1 MPVLYAN
8 NAVSALSASITNVA
22 TSFSVTAGHG
32 ARFPVIAGG
41 DYFYATLM
49 DSAGNLEVVK
59 VTARATD
66 TFTVQRAQEGT
77 TARAY
82 AANDIVELRITKAM
96 LDDFKTDTRTGY
108 LPLTGGTVTGL
119 TTFSNVSDT
128 QIYLNGGGTS
138 WAGISWTDVS
148 GTDYTWF
155 NGSTSTFAIGG
166 GGSAVSGKK
175 LHVHGGMTIGSG
187 YATTSNATNGLN
199 VEGAIQAA
207 GYLTGSNSFEKLLG
221 VSFPNGTA
229 NLAANIQFGNLS
241 FWGYIEVEVTGTYS
255 NQNAAGKLTKL
266 FAVGTNVGNLI
277 YNNVSRIADVI
288 GTISDSIAIG
298 DFAWNAANSNYI
310 IPISHIGSL
319 GNDYTIRVRMFTHSG
334 SAATV
339 FPVLA
344 MSANYT
350 LTSLAAHTAATYNSN
365 LLINGT
371 SQVLSAGNYNSYSP
385 TLTGTGASGS
395 WGISVTG
402 SAATLSVARTIGGV
416 SFNGS
421 ANIDLPGVNTIG
433 NQSIA
438 GTNVAGNAP
447 ALSINAASSTA
458 SGYGG
463 DLTLSA
469 GNSSG
474 TSAGNNGGLT
484 IVKGGNNTSAAGGS
498 GAYLELYPGA
508 AVLGSGGQA
517 RLYSGDSKGSNIDG
531 VDLMVFAGR
540 GTGTGVGGTIR
551 IYTSSP
557 TTAGS
562 GLQTHTS
569 RLEVSNLGQVFA
581 LAGIAST
588 STTTGTIRVT
598 GGVGVSGQVHAAGFT
613 GPLTGNASTATN
625 VAYSGLTG
633 TVPTWNQ
640 NTTGNAATA
649 TTANALNT
657 ANAYTGTGF
666 TASGAVAYVVAN
678 RTSVSSGQVGYNWAQ
693 GGTNIWWNYL
703 DASATTMYWYN
714 SVATANVMTLT
725 TGGALNTLG
734 AITQNGSQVLTAGN
748 YNSYA
753 PTLTGTGASGSWGIS
768 VTGNAATATNVA
780 YSGLTGTV
788 PTWNQNTT
796 GSADTV
802 NSITG
807 NTGLMVNRLTPV
819 SSIDGLTATNFRSTL
834 FGTASNNNAIAT
846 ARWNTTPAPLSG
858 LSAYGTMIA
867 WAGSDTQGFLAVN
880 YDGANAKIGGGNA
893 ENINWTATLIHSSN
907 YNSYSPTLTGTGASG
922 TWGISITGNAAT
934 ATTATNLSG
943 GTVSAT
949 SMLASQGLSD
959 TYAGLRLVNPG
970 GGSHVT
976 SAGTITGAIKIRLP
990 AAANNSNTMV
1000 RLTVKIY
1007 EYSTGLSRTLE
1018 VGGYNYGPGNWYNW
1032 FATQQTQ
1039 SGGDLQVRFGY
1050 DATSDCIWI
1059 GETTSTWSYPQVF
1072 ITDVQCGYSAYTQA
1086 MWASGWVVGF
1096 ATSFDTVDQ
1105 ITTAYRPLSS
1115 GNYNSYAPSLT
1126 GSGASGTW
1134 GISITGNAATATTAT
1149 NWGTY
1154 GGVPSAGTS
1163 FGNANTIGRSDANGY
1178 TYFGYINS
1186 STGNSENGTVGQVIV
1201 TNGTD
1206 NFYRKASI
1214 GHLTS
1219 NLSGTAPISITGNA
1233 ATASS
1238 VSGLTLTSS
1247 ANGINP
1253 DSVTQNQIGYNTS
1266 VSLFGQSDGGLY
1278 SSAYSSS
1285 WIHQIYGDFRSGQIA
1300 IRGKNS
1306 GTWQAWRAVIDS
1318 GNYNNY
1324 APTLTGTGASGTWGI
1339 SITGTAA
1346 NVTGVVAVANGGT
1359 GLTSIAAR
1367 SIPVANTAN
1376 TYTTVTPA
1384 AGQSVRVNA
1393 GNTAWEAY
1401 TPGTGTVTSVTATA
1415 PVASTGGTTP
1425 VISMPAA
1432 TTSVSGY
1439 LTSTDWN
1446 TFNGKGNGTVTGV
1459 TATSP
1464 VASSG
1469 GTAPVI
1475 SMAAATASVNGYM
1488 TSTYAAKLDGIA
1500 AGATANT
1507 GTVTSVATSGT
1518 VSGLT
1523 LTGGTITTTGTIT
1536 LGGTLAVTPS
1546 NFASQ
1551 TAKTFLAAPNGAAGT
1566 PTFRAMV
1573 ASDVPTLNQ
1582 NTTGSSGS
1590 CTGNAATATSATS
1603 ATTATNATNTAI
1615 TNDTTTATAQFITFV
1630 GASSGNTGQ
1639 KTHSTGLTFVP
1650 STGAFTAS
1658 GNVTAYSDERLKKDW
1673 APVAANFVSRL
1684 ATVKSGTYTR
1694 TDNGERQAGS
1704 SAQDWQKLLPEVVA
1718 AGADDKETL
1727 SLAYGNAALVSAVE
1741 LAKEVVELRAKLV
1754 RLEAIVAKLI
1764 ED

>member
-96 LDDFKTDTRTGY
+96 LDDLKTDTR
-108 LPLTGGTVTGL
+108 
-119 TTFSNVSDT
+119 
-128 QIYLNGGGTS
+128 
-138 WAGISWTDVS
+138 
-148 GTDYTWF
+148 
-155 NGSTSTFAIGG
+155 
-166 GGSAVSGKK
+166 SAVTSAN
-175 LHVHGGMTIGSG
+175 V
-187 YATTSNATNGLN
+187 TTALGFTPYNATNPNGYITS
-199 VEGAIQAA
+199 GASI
-207 GYLTGSNSFEKLLG
+207 TGSS
-221 VSFPNGTA
+221 
-229 NLAANIQFGNLS
+229 
-241 FWGYIEVEVTGTYS
+241 Y
-255 NQNAAGKLTKL
+255 
-266 FAVGTNVGNLI
+266 
-277 YNNVSRIADVI
+277 RIAFLDTRSTDDQPQGKVGYSLSADFKGNTSVNSPPVTSGNGYSHI
-288 GTISDSIAIG
+288 LTVAGWDTAGGSGGWPSQLSIG
-298 DFAWNAANSNYI
+298 DGIAVRQATSATAWGAWRTVLHSN
-310 IPISHIGSL
+310 
-319 GNDYTIRVRMFTHSG
+319 
-334 SAATV
+334 
-339 FPVLA
+339 
-344 MSANYT
+344 
-350 LTSLAAHTAATYNSN
+350 
-365 LLINGT
+365 
-371 SQVLSAGNYNSYSP
+371 NYNSYSP

-402 SAATLSVARTIGGV
+402 NAATATTLSVARTIGGV

-438 GTNVAGNAP
+438 GTNVTGNAS

-613 GPLTGNASTATN
+613 GPLTGNAS
-625 VAYSGLTG
+625 
-633 TVPTWNQ
+633 
-640 NTTGNAATA
+640 
-649 TTANALNT
+649 
-657 ANAYTGTGF
+657 
-666 TASGAVAYVVAN
+666 
-678 RTSVSSGQVGYNWAQ
+678 
-693 GGTNIWWNYL
+693 
-703 DASATTMYWYN
+703 
-714 SVATANVMTLT
+714 
-725 TGGALNTLG
+725 
-734 AITQNGSQVLTAGN
+734 
-748 YNSYA
+748 
-753 PTLTGTGASGSWGIS
+753 
-768 VTGNAATATNVA
+768 TATNVA

-1115 GNYNSYAPSLT
+1115 GNYNSYAPTLT
-1126 GSGASGTW
+1126 GTGASGTW
-1134 GISITGNAATATTAT
+1134 GISITGNAATATTVT

-1253 DSVTQNQIGYNTS
+1253 DNVTQNQIGYNTS
-1266 VSLFGQSDGGLY
+1266 VSLFGQTDGGLY

-1306 GTWQAWRAVIDS
+1306 GTWQAWRAVLDS
-1318 GNYNNY
+1318 VNYTSYAAPATHYHDRIYNGASGSSNYLLLSSGNELEFFDSTGVLSTLYLQYSGAADSLRGPSGNVILHAGNYNSY
-1324 APTLTGTGASGTWGI
+1324 SPTLTGTGASGSWGI

-1367 SIPVANTAN
+1367 SIPVANSTN

-1401 TPGTGTVTSVTATA
+1401 TPSTGTVTSVTATA
-1415 PVASTGGTTP
+1415 
-1425 VISMPAA
+1425 
-1432 TTSVSGY
+1432 
-1439 LTSTDWN
+1439 
-1446 TFNGKGNGTVTGV
+1446 
-1459 TATSP
+1459 P

-1694 TDNGERQAGS
+1694 TDTGERQAGS